1 MKIHPQLLARMPRA
15 VQAWQAS
22 GVTPSRGLRASAA
35 GTELLI
41 YDVIG
46 DPWDGVTAK
55 EVATFLAE
63 VPPGPLTVRINSPGG
78 YTDDGMA
85 IFNMLSQ
92 RGEVTTVVDGVA
104 ASAASIVLMAGTK
117 RQAYASSLVMIH
129 RAWAFAMGNEA
140 DMTSMAEI
148 LRKTDG
154 MMAAIYAGRGSL
166 PVEDYAAAMEAET
179 YYTGA
184 EALAAGLADEL
195 IEHAEPAKPTAMA
208 AQTDIQRRLA
218 LLRLAERA

>member
-1 MKIHPQLLARMPRA
+1 MKVHPQMLARMPRA

-22 GVTPSRGLRASAA
+22 GITPARGLRASAS

-46 DPWDGVTAK
+46 DPWNGVTAK
-55 EVATFLAE
+55 DVAGFLAE

-85 IFNMLSQ
+85 IFNMLAQ
-92 RGEVTTVVDGVA
+92 RGDVTTVVDGVA

-117 RQAYASSLVMIH
+117 RQAYSSSLVMIH
-129 RAWAFAMGNEA
+129 RAWAFAMGNEE
-140 DMTSMAEI
+140 DMATMGDL

-154 MMAAIYAGRGSL
+154 MLASVYAGRGSQS
-166 PVEDYAAAMEAET
+166 VEEYAAAMRAET

-184 EALAAGLADEL
+184 EALTAGLLDAV
-195 IEHAEPAKPTAMA
+195 IEHPEPTKPASRA
-208 AQTDIQRRLA
+208 PHADITRRLA